1 MCPADRIYSRL
12 CAPCARFPQ
21 EAHLFLLGT
30 FRNLFRDLGY
40 PCCDKQKDYLD
51 FMGYIFKARARD
63 GILCPIWSYQFPEH
77 LALQGAFGMFLTQHS
92 KTDICMVDSDK
103 RKSEKYSSNEALNC
117 VK

>member
-51 FMGYIFKARARD
+51 LMGYIFKARARD
-63 GILCPIWSYQFPEH
+63 GILCPIWSDQFTEH
-77 LALQGAFGMFLTQHS
+77 LALQSAFGMFLTQHS

-103 RKSEKYSSNEALNC
+103 RKSEKYCSNEALNC
-117 VK
+117 C